1 MGVSWELL
9 GSCLG
14 FTDLAEK
21 RKKQGWLHPEC
32 IPNASRMHPECFF
45 ALQIIFFG
53 GNVRTFSQKN
63 RIFAI

>member
-9 GSCLG
+9 GIYRPCG
-14 FTDLAEK
+14 KAQETGMA
-21 RKKQGWLHPEC
+21 
-32 IPNASRMHPECFF
+32 ASRMHPEYIPNVFF